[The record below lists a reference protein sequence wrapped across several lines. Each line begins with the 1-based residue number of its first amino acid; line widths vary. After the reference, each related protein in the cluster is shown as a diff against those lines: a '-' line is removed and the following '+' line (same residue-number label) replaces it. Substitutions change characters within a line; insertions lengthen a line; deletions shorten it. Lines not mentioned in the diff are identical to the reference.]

1 MFFINCHLVQ
11 KVCKVYVSEPFFV
24 GPLLSIAADCSGGSG
39 PCVLTGTQ
47 ASPWSARA
55 DENVVRVGSVAWTG
69 VRRQQ
74 SGLWPPAPAL
84 YQHIEHETARGSN
97 TLTHFTSKNHMIIR
111 PVITEYGILEYTVM
125 REGPQL

>member
-1 MFFINCHLVQ
+1 M
-11 KVCKVYVSEPFFV
+11 SEPFFV

-74 SGLWPPAPAL
+74 SGLWPPAQL
-84 YQHIEHETARGSN
+84 STN
-97 TLTHFTSKNHMIIR
+97 TYNMRQPRAATLLLISLPR
-111 PVITEYGILEYTVM
+111 IT
-125 REGPQL
+125 